1 MSNEK
6 DDRSAHEVPIVPTV
20 QEQSEFLVLLEKLKP
35 VQVPSRVM
43 RKFVCSLWLNEVSQ
57 Q

>member
-35 VQVPSRVM
+35 VQRDAVIAFIKAM
-43 RKFVCSLWLNEVSQ
+43 LED
-57 Q
+57 